1 MSKRA
6 RRSEVTGVIAAA
18 GSASRMWPASKVYP
32 KELFPLG
39 RLPVLAHVIWEM
51 LDAGITNIVII
62 VRKSGFN
69 AIEAFLDPAS
79 PPPASVRKDPLVQRF
94 ERLIRRGKFTF
105 VEQEG
110 PYGNGTP
117 LLCGVRATGGGPYV
131 YAFADD
137 VVLGEN
143 ASAGLIATHA
153 KTGSVVLAAQRV
165 PAADASKF
173 GIVESR
179 RRDGTLYASRFIE
192 KPRAGETRSRLAS
205 LGRYLITDELVDVL
219 EQTPTGRDGELWL
232 ADGFRSL
239 LDAGRPL
246 AVFPLTKGR
255 WHTVGN
261 PAGYRGALLA
271 GMQAEE
277 SGDLY
282 APKGR

>member
-1 MSKRA
+1 
-6 RRSEVTGVIAAA
+6 
-18 GSASRMWPASKVYP
+18 MWPASKIYP

-39 RLPVLAHVIWEM
+39 RLPVIAHVIWEM
-51 LDAGITNIVII
+51 LDAGISNIVIV
-62 VRKSGFN
+62 VRKNRFN
-69 AIEAFLDPAS
+69 AIQAFLDPAS
-79 PPPASVRKDPLVQRF
+79 PPPASVRHDPLVRRF
-94 ERLIRRGKFTF
+94 ERLIRRGNFSF
-105 VEQEG
+105 VRQSG

-117 LLCGVRATGGGPYV
+117 LLCGIKAAGAGPFV

-143 ASAGLIATHA
+143 ATAGLIATYA

-165 PAADASKF
+165 PKAETGKF

-192 KPRAGETRSRLAS
+192 KPKPGDTRSRLAS
-205 LGRYLITDELVDVL
+205 LGRYLVTEELVDVL

-232 ADGFRSL
+232 ADAFRSL

-246 AVFPLTKGR
+246 AVFPLTTGR

-271 GMQAEE
+271 GMRAEE
-277 SGDLY
+277 SGELY
-282 APKGR
+282 APVRR